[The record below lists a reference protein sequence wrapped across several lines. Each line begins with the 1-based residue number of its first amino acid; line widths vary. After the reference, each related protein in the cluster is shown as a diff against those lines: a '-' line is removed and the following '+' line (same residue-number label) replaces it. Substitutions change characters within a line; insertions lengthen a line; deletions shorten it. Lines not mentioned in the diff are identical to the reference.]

1 MPIFM
6 DKHNVPGVSA
16 LHVAE
21 AHREDMQI
29 QHHYGCKCMTY
40 WVDEERENVFCLIEA
55 PDAEAVRTL
64 HNKAHGLIPH
74 EIIEVNSNVVQAF
87 LGRIQDPEGFYGE
100 DPNLKIFNDPA
111 FRTILVSRVTD
122 RGLLAHQLGEDKAAR
137 LVGLYSEIMQKQLQA
152 FEGRE
157 VELKGGG
164 VTASFVSVNQAVDC
178 AVAAIEE
185 LHVAGEL
192 LDLRIGINA
201 GLPVNKSKELFGDT
215 VRMAR
220 YLCRIGSENQIV
232 LASIIREIYSGDK
245 KGSSSSL
252 FNWLDPN
259 DENFL
264 QTLMETID
272 ANWQNH
278 QFGLMD
284 LCEQMSMSKSKVYRK
299 TTALTNMSP
308 NELIR
313 EYRLQ
318 KSLELLKTDRNIT
331 QTTYDSGFNSPSYFA
346 KCFQERFGMVPH
358 EYAKGI

>member
-245 KGSSSSL
+245 KGSS
-252 FNWLDPN
+252 
-259 DENFL
+259 
-264 QTLMETID
+264 
-272 ANWQNH
+272 
-278 QFGLMD
+278 
-284 LCEQMSMSKSKVYRK
+284 
-299 TTALTNMSP
+299 
-308 NELIR
+308 
-313 EYRLQ
+313 
-318 KSLELLKTDRNIT
+318 
-331 QTTYDSGFNSPSYFA
+331 
-346 KCFQERFGMVPH
+346 
-358 EYAKGI
+358 